1 VLHDCVIILNI
12 NLNILYYI
20 IVKKNLA
27 KMEKIENNELAQYRK
42 SLKMM
47 EKLDNKVHTICIH
60 SIIPY
65 I

>member
-1 VLHDCVIILNI
+1 
-12 NLNILYYI
+12 
-20 IVKKNLA
+20 
-27 KMEKIENNELAQYRK
+27 MEKIENNELAQYRK